1 MSFSVLSVILYLRSE
16 SGSESKCLRI
26 WGRKCS
32 CEKYQRKREKNNQKH
47 KRESWWIKIY
57 KETMVQRKKT
67 GLEERILCSELR
79 NCVFVNSVSNSL
91 WQVYI
96 QNSFEL
102 DLKLRTCSNQTRC
115 TGEMNKE
122 VNLVYSATHVKF
134 SFF

>member
-1 MSFSVLSVILYLRSE
+1 M
-16 SGSESKCLRI
+16 
-26 WGRKCS
+26 
-32 CEKYQRKREKNNQKH
+32 
-47 KRESWWIKIY
+47 
-57 KETMVQRKKT
+57 

-79 NCVFVNSVSNSL
+79 NCVFINSVSNSL

-96 QNSFEL
+96 QNFFEL